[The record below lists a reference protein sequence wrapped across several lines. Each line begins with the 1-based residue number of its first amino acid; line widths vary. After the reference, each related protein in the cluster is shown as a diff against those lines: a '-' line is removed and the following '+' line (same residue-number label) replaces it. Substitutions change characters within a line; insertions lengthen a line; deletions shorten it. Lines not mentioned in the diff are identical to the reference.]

1 MGINFNKMDLDTV
14 VIFGAGS
21 FLAKKIIKR
30 INFKKAICF
39 SKTLKE
45 NSSKSKK
52 ILFFKSYL
60 DNQEKINKLLNK
72 KKSRLFF
79 LITLHLII

>member
-39 SKTLKE
+39 SKTLNFVK
-45 NSSKSKK
+45 SSNFSES
-52 ILFFKSYL
+52 LF
-60 DNQEKINKLLNK
+60 
-72 KKSRLFF
+72 
-79 LITLHLII
+79 II

>member
-39 SKTLKE
+39 
-45 NSSKSKK
+45 
-52 ILFFKSYL
+52 
-60 DNQEKINKLLNK
+60 
-72 KKSRLFF
+72 
-79 LITLHLII
+79 